1 MEREQLFGNMMES
14 LLDMSRYISLFDNTL
29 YQYRDH
35 KLYATEVQALNVIE
49 TRESTNMTQLARLTR
64 RTKGAISQMVAKL
77 EKKGLVQRVVS
88 PTNKSEYLLVLTQD
102 GVDACLQHRAAK
114 QKIFQMYLQKMDDVT
129 DEDFISTERLLNR
142 IRRITVE
149 KTEVPDNV

>member
-1 MEREQLFGNMMES
+1 
-14 LLDMSRYISLFDNTL
+14 MSPS
-29 YQYRDH
+29 
-35 KLYATEVQALNVIE
+35 
-49 TRESTNMTQLARLTR
+49 
-64 RTKGAISQMVAKL
+64 
-77 EKKGLVQRVVS
+77 
-88 PTNKSEYLLVLTQD
+88 NKSEYLLVLTQD

-149 KTEVPDNV
+149 KTEAPNNV